1 MFTQL
6 YEKAENLSFETLS
19 LAFQVTIHTSAKKNL
34 VYEDILL
41 CTDLQNFKYPV
52 SRVG

>member
-19 LAFQVTIHTSAKKNL
+19 LAFQVTIQTSAKKNL

-52 SRVG
+52 SRVA